1 MPLDN
6 RIERMIREQLV
17 ARGIKDSKVLE
28 AFLSIPREHF
38 VEGALKEQA
47 YSDYPLPIGY
57 GQTISQPYIVALMLA
72 ALSLQGRERVLEIG
86 TGSGF
91 QTALLA
97 KLAKKVYS
105 IERIHGLVVFAKHMM
120 DKLEIHN
127 VLIKF
132 GDGTLGWKSEAPF
145 DCIIISAGAP
155 KIIDELVKELAS
167 GGKML
172 VPTGDKDHQ
181 ELKLFTKGATGIS
194 EQDLGGCRF
203 VKLIGKYGWQKKK

>member
-6 RIERMIREQLV
+6 RIERMIRDQLL

-28 AFLSIPREHF
+28 AFRSIPREHF

-57 GQTISQPYIVALMLA
+57 GQTISQPYIVALMLS
-72 ALSLQGRERVLEIG
+72 ALSLTGNERVLEIG

-91 QTALLA
+91 QTALLS

-105 IERIHGLVVFAKHMM
+105 IERVHGLVVFAKRMI

-132 GDGTLGWKSEAPF
+132 GDGTLGWAAEAPF
-145 DCIIISAGAP
+145 DRIIISAGAP
-155 KIIDELVKELAS
+155 KIINELVKELS
-167 GGKML
+167 PGGKML
-172 VPTGDKDHQ
+172 VPTGDEDHQ
-181 ELKLFTKGATGIS
+181 ELKLFTKEASGIT
-194 EQDLGGCRF
+194 EQNLGGCRF
-203 VKLIGKYGWQKKK
+203 VKLIGKYGWK